1 MESQNSLALTEK
13 IIEITYSIQTV
24 SFEATRQQL
33 IFLIN
38 ELINSDFHSLIQLLY
53 RIDVS
58 EKKIRSFLD
67 QNTESDSA
75 TILADLI
82 IERQLQ
88 KAESR
93 KYFSHKNQPESDE
106 EKW

>member
-1 MESQNSLALTEK
+1 MESQNSLTTVER
-13 IIEITYSIQTV
+13 IIDVSNSIQTAP
-24 SFEATRQQL
+24 FDELRQKL
-33 IFLIN
+33 ILLIN
-38 ELINSDFHSLIQLLY
+38 ELINKDFHSLIQLLY

-67 QNTESDSA
+67 KNTESDSSA
-75 TILADLI
+75 ILADLI

-93 KYFSHKNQPESDE
+93 QIFSNQSKPESEE

>member
-1 MESQNSLALTEK
+1 MESQNSLTITEK
-13 IIEITYSIQTV
+13 IIEISDTIRVV
-24 SFEATRQQL
+24 SFDETRQQL
-33 IFLIN
+33 ISLIN
-38 ELINSDFHSLIQLLY
+38 ELINEDFHSLIQLLY

-58 EKKIRSFLD
+58 EKKIRMFLD
-67 QNTESDSA
+67 QNLDKDSA
-75 TILADLI
+75 IILADLI

-93 KYFSHKNQPESDE
+93 QRFGNKIKPPSDE